1 MLCHICKINVL
12 TDTFKCSIDIVSKV
26 VPLETNIFRHI
37 IHQFTHKRYW
47 ECKELL
53 LVGILLNVKKRAIL
67 KEIYIWFFNIY
78 IGSSSLQSFVSSCV
92 CFLLFIG
99 HFRSLPIPPALKTLP
114 TPNHLRNRAPAITLT
129 YRRKIMKISILIF
142 SQFGCFSIFLDTL
155 IKFVSGAPSKK
166 RVYFLG
172 IAQRGGGG
180 RNPCPNGLRQ

>member
-114 TPNHLRNRAPAITLT
+114 TPNQLRNRAPTIALT
-129 YRRKIMKISILIF
+129 H
-142 SQFGCFSIFLDTL
+142 T
-155 IKFVSGAPSKK
+155 KK
-166 RVYFLG
+166 RQL
-172 IAQRGGGG
+172 
-180 RNPCPNGLRQ
+180 